1 MIKFILGAAGSGKT
15 KWLIDR
21 ANEEIESGNGNLAF
35 VEVED
40 DHIFSLDYNVRLINV
55 SEYNLTNLD
64 NFYGFLTGLLA
75 MDYDLEKIYVD
86 GIYKI
91 FDLKNEDLVYLYN
104 KLNALDLENRAIYI
118 NVDYALNDLPEELKE
133 SAIELE

>member
-21 ANEEIESGNGNLAF
+21 ANEEIEGGNGNLAF

-40 DHIFSLDYNVRLINV
+40 DHIFSLDYNVRLINA

-75 MDYDLEKIYVD
+75 MDYDLEKIYID

-91 FDLKNEDLVYLYN
+91 FDLKDEDLVYLFN
-104 KLNALDLENRAIYI
+104 KLNALNLENREIYLNI
-118 NVDYALNDLPEELKE
+118 DYVLDELPEELKE
-133 SAIELE
+133 YAIELE

>member
-91 FDLKNEDLVYLYN
+91 FDLKDEDLVYLFN
-104 KLNALDLENRAIYI
+104 KLNALNLEDREIYI
-118 NVDYALNDLPEELKE
+118 NIDYVMSDFPEELKE
-133 SAIELE
+133 YAIELE

>member
-15 KWLIDR
+15 KWLIGR

-91 FDLKNEDLVYLYN
+91 FDLKDEDLVYLFN
-104 KLNALDLENRAIYI
+104 KLNALNLEDREIYI
-118 NVDYALNDLPEELKE
+118 NIDYVMSDFPEELKE
-133 SAIELE
+133 YAIELE

>member
-75 MDYDLEKIYVD
+75 MDYDLEKIFVD

-91 FDLKNEDLVYLYN
+91 FDLKDEDLIYLYN
-104 KLNALDLENRAIYI
+104 KLNSLDLDNREIFL
-118 NVDYALNDLPEELKE
+118 NVDYAMSDLPEELKE
-133 SAIELE
+133 VALELE